1 MTQTVK
7 WGYDLPGIFC
17 AILRI
22 FLFANNLYPDNY
34 QKGFG
39 KSAGE
44 FAIRYYAK
52 NLQKRGIN
60 ANAIIPG
67 IVNTD
72 AWNGYLKKL
81 GPKLGKKNRNTRQTA
96 NCNP

>member
-1 MTQTVK
+1 MVTI
-7 WGYDLPGIFC
+7 DSNC
-17 AILRI
+17 N
-22 FLFANNLYPDNY
+22 FALDKKTLHYLLI
-34 QKGFG
+34 QGFG

-81 GPKLGKKNRNTRQTA
+81 GPKLGKKNRNTS
-96 NCNP
+96 

>member
-1 MTQTVK
+1 M
-7 WGYDLPGIFC
+7 YH
-17 AILRI
+17 
-22 FLFANNLYPDNY
+22 DNF

-81 GPKLGKKNRNTRQTA
+81 GPKLGKKNRNTS
-96 NCNP
+96 